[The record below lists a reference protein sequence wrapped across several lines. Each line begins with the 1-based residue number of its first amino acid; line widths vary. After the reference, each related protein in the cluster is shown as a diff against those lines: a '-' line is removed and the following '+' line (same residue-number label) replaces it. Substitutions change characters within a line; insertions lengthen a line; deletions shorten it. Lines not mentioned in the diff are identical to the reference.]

1 MATLSAM
8 DGAALFSDW
17 AGGLIWLQLP
27 VSHDGGAEAVRA
39 AVSVVGGHATLL
51 RAGQDIRAAVPVFNP
66 QPDAVAT
73 LSLRLK
79 ESFDPKHILNPGRM
93 YKGV

>member
-1 MATLSAM
+1 M
-8 DGAALFSDW
+8 DGAAWFSDW

-27 VSHDGGAEAVRA
+27 VSDDAGAEVVRA
-39 AVSVVGGHATLL
+39 TVGVAGGHATLV
-51 RAGQDIRAAVPVFNP
+51 RAGQEVRAAVPVFHP
-66 QPDAVAT
+66 QPDAIAA

-93 YKGV
+93 YAGV